1 MDNIN
6 IDELMRVMTAMN
18 EGFAKVA
25 SQLEKVSVV
34 TEKTAE
40 QEEKDLRK
48 SIEQSAGYTRING
61 KLMTIEEHRIQ
72 VEAKLSKELET
83 QFGASKKIA
92 SKQETAYKQQ
102 LQQLGYIIDMNGKL
116 AKTTIELDAAQK
128 KTIEGLRKKAA
139 YEVENEKRRQTL
151 SSDALKKSA
160 EDIGKATWGV
170 ATGLAKGE
178 TSFSSLVPIVD
189 VVGNAMAGLS
199 KGLFSLI
206 PFVGQALGSISETVI
221 KTGVEVSKIALEMLD
236 RSLKTFQELASVGA
250 LVSNGMTG
258 LNTQLEQSGMSLD
271 GFKRIVKENAGTL
284 AAYGGTVGL
293 GITKFTDAL
302 NDISIGEAG
311 EELRLLGL
319 NADSMGESMAAFLEQ
334 ELRLG
339 RGRNMNQKQLTEGT
353 IQYIKELDLLSK
365 TTGSSREDLQKQR
378 DNALNDSRYRAA
390 MEGVDESNEKMI
402 TAFIGQFEKMDP
414 TAYRGAKDLASG
426 AITSD
431 AAGQTDMAFPELRLF
446 LQTLKTA
453 SKEDLPKLFSEGNQ
467 MLARNAKNYNDRLG
481 NTALFVNPG
490 EGIMSRA
497 FTKDVENKFGGRSM
511 LDAQK
516 LQETQIQKDAEGKA
530 AGIDPLSKDVVKAS
544 REMDTLANSALQ
556 LANALLPYAAD
567 AVANFTAGVN
577 KAIEEIKRILKEKN
591 AQNLPNTAVAEQ
603 QRKSAE
609 ETQKK
614 AEARLENTTPGSQE
628 AREAQ
633 EDVEQA
639 RSRLEQARKIEDSSK
654 LKEAQQARKAAAE
667 AQKSKKQPTP
677 TPTPIPSDGPSG
689 GPSGGPSTVDPF
701 AFIKF
706 QGDRY
711 GNKEKFD
718 MLTGDTQD
726 MFLKMIAEYGRITKK
741 SVTITGAGRTLKD
754 QQDLWDRTEVNKTP
768 GLLPNGNPVAR
779 PGTSKHEVGKALDL
793 NRSDVEELDKAGL
806 LAAYGFKRLA
816 NDPPHIEKARF
827 GGAFDGPESGY
838 PVMMHGEEIAMP
850 KAEFEAYKTAL
861 NSVTKSSI
869 AGATSTTTMP
879 TAVNESVNALKSL
892 HSIMSDK
899 FDQMINVMERSTDIQ
914 ARLLNNSM
922 V

>member
-25 SQLEKVSVV
+25 SQLEKVSVI

-61 KLMTIEEHRIQ
+61 KLITIEEHRIQ
-72 VEAKLSKELET
+72 IEAKLSKELET
-83 QFGASKKIA
+83 QFGASRKIA

-102 LQQLGYIIDMNGKL
+102 LQQLGYVIDMNGKL

-128 KTIEGLRKKAA
+128 KTIEGLKKKAA
-139 YEVENEKRRQTL
+139 YEVENEKRRQNL
-151 SSDALKKSA
+151 SSEALKKSA
-160 EDIGKATWGV
+160 EDIGKASWGV

-189 VVGNAMAGLS
+189 VVGNAMSSLS

-236 RSLKTFQELASVGA
+236 RSLKTFQELSSVGA

-258 LNTQLEQSGMSLD
+258 LNNQLEQSGMSLD

-319 NADSMGESMAAFLEQ
+319 NADAMGESMAAFLEQ

-453 SKEDLPKLFSEGNQ
+453 SKEDLPRLFSEGNQ

-516 LQETQIQKDAEGKA
+516 LQEAQIQKDAEGKA
-530 AGIDPLSKDVVKAS
+530 TGIDPLSKDVAKAS
-544 REMDTLANSALQ
+544 KEMDTLANSALK
-556 LANALLPYAAD
+556 LANALLPHAAD

-577 KAIEEIKRILKEKN
+577 KAIEEIKRLLKEKN
-591 AQNLPNTAVAEQ
+591 AQNLPNSTVAEQ
-603 QRKSAE
+603 QRKTAE
-609 ETQKK
+609 ETQKE
-614 AEARLENTTPGSQE
+614 AEARLKNAKPGSQE
-628 AREAQ
+628 AKDAQ

-639 RSRLEQARKIEDSSK
+639 RSRVEQARKIEDSSK
-654 LKEAQQARKAAAE
+654 LREAQQARKAAAE

-677 TPTPIPSDGPSG
+677 TPIPSDGPA
-689 GPSGGPSTVDPF
+689 GGPSTVDPF

-726 MFLKMIAEYGRITKK
+726 MFLKMIAEFGRITKR
-741 SVTITGAGRTLKD
+741 SVTITGAGRTPGD
-754 QQDLWDRTEVNKTP
+754 QQELWDRTVTNKTP
-768 GLLPNGNPVAR
+768 GRLPNGNPVAY
-779 PGTSKHEVGKALDL
+779 PGTSKHEIGKALDL
-793 NRSDVEELDKAGL
+793 NRSDVEALDKAGL

-899 FDQMINVMERSTDIQ
+899 FDQMINVMERSTEIQ
-914 ARLLNNSM
+914 SRLLNNSM

>member
-25 SQLEKVSVV
+25 SQLEKVSVI

-92 SKQETAYKQQ
+92 SKQENAYKQQ
-102 LQQLGYIIDMNGKL
+102 LQQLGYVIDMNGKL

-139 YEVENEKRRQTL
+139 YEVENEKRRQNL

-160 EDIGKATWGV
+160 EDIGKASCGV

-189 VVGNAMAGLS
+189 VVGNAMSGLS

-221 KTGVEVSKIALEMLD
+221 KTGIEVSKLALEMLD

-258 LNTQLEQSGMSLD
+258 LNNQLEQSGMSLD

-319 NADSMGESMAAFLEQ
+319 NADAMGESMAAFLEQ

-390 MEGVDESNEKMI
+390 MEGVDEANEKMI

-453 SKEDLPKLFSEGNQ
+453 SKEDLPRLFTEGNQ
-467 MLARNAKNYNDRLG
+467 MLARNAKDYNDKLG
-481 NTALFVNPG
+481 KTALFVNPG

-511 LDAQK
+511 VDAQK
-516 LQETQIQKDAEGKA
+516 LQEAQIQKDAEGKA
-530 AGIDPLSKDVVKAS
+530 TGIDPLSKDVAKAS
-544 REMDTLANSALQ
+544 KEMDTLANSALQ
-556 LANALLPYAAD
+556 LANALLPHAAD

-577 KAIEEIKRILKEKN
+577 KAIEEIKRILKLKN
-591 AQNLPNTAVAEQ
+591 AQNLPNSTVAGQ
-603 QRKSAE
+603 QTKTAE
-609 ETQKK
+609 ETQKE
-614 AEARLENTTPGSQE
+614 AEARLKNAKPGSQE
-628 AREAQ
+628 AKDAK

-639 RSRLEQARKIEDSSK
+639 KSRVEQARKIEDSSK
-654 LKEAQQARKAAAE
+654 LREAQQARKAASE
-667 AQKSKKQPTP
+667 AQKSKNQPTP

-689 GPSGGPSTVDPF
+689 GPSTVDPF
-701 AFIKF
+701 NFIKF

-726 MFLKMIAEYGRITKK
+726 MFLKMIADFGRITKR
-741 SVTITGAGRTLKD
+741 SVTITGAGRTPED
-754 QQDLWDRTEVNKTP
+754 QQDLWNRTVANKTP
-768 GLLPNGNPVAR
+768 GFLPNGNPVAY

-793 NRSDVEELDKAGL
+793 NRSDVEALDKAGL

-816 NDPPHIEKARF
+816 DDPPHIEKARF

-879 TAVNESVNALKSL
+879 TAVNESVNTLKSL

-899 FDQMINVMERSTDIQ
+899 FDQMINVMERSTEIQ
-914 ARLLNNSM
+914 SRLLNNSM

>member
-189 VVGNAMAGLS
+189 VVGNAMSGLS

-530 AGIDPLSKDVVKAS
+530 AGIDPLSKDVAKAS

-591 AQNLPNTAVAEQ
+591 AQNLPNSTVAEQ
-603 QRKSAE
+603 QRKTAE

-654 LKEAQQARKAAAE
+654 LREAQQARKAAAE

-677 TPTPIPSDGPSG
+677 TPTPIPSD

-726 MFLKMIAEYGRITKK
+726 MFLKMIAEFGRITKK
-741 SVTITGAGRTLKD
+741 SVTITSAGRTPED
-754 QQDLWDRTEVNKTP
+754 QQELWDRTVRNKTP
-768 GLLPNGNPVAR
+768 GFLPNGNPVAR

-793 NRSDVEELDKAGL
+793 NRSDVEALDEAGL